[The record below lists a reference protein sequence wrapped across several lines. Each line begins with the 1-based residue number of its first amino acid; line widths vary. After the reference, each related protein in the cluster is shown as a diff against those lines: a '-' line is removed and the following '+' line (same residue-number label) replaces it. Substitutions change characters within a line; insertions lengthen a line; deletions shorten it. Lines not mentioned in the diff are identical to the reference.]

1 MTKALARMGIALAAG
16 VFLAACAGTGGGPV
30 EQTVE
35 ERAQER
41 WDLMVERDFEA
52 AWALYTPGFRSQ
64 TDSRDFANDMN
75 RRPIR
80 WLGAE
85 VRPDSDCD
93 GDRCRVVVDV
103 TYQPI
108 AAPAGQGRLRMTR
121 PLEETWIRLDGQW
134 WFVQN

>member
-1 MTKALARMGIALAAG
+1 MNTFKNGFVLALA
-16 VFLAACAGTGGGPV
+16 VCFLAACAGTGGGPV

-41 WDLMVERDFEA
+41 WDHLLARDFEE

-64 TDSRDFANDMN
+64 TDPRAFAGALSN
-75 RRPIR
+75 RPVR
-80 WLGAE
+80 WLGAV

-108 AAPAGQGRLRMTR
+108 GAPAGQGRLRMTR
-121 PLEETWIRLDGQW
+121 PVDETWIRVDGQW